1 MIVSSSERRNVLKL
15 LNVSEAAR
23 QLGVDVFRL
32 HRDIKAARVLA
43 PKIRLGKRL
52 YFGTDDLET
61 LHMYY
66 REKTGG
72 ESCH

>member
-1 MIVSSSERRNVLKL
+1 MIVSASERRNVLKL

-32 HRDIKAARVLA
+32 HRDIRAKKLSA

-52 YFGTDDLET
+52 YFGPSDLEGLRT
-61 LHMYY
+61 HYTKGKLQ
-66 REKTGG
+66 
-72 ESCH
+72 